1 MSKFCLNLHMKKL
14 RPKKENDQDSLLAGE
29 KNGGREGGR
38 EEGGRKEGPGARSS
52 GLVFFP
58 ALSP

>member
-1 MSKFCLNLHMKKL
+1 MKKL